1 MNKNK
6 RFLKFS
12 GNALILLGIYATSI
26 STTASADW
34 TIVGLGTLT
43 GSSSTAAD
51 INNFGQVVGNS
62 YTAGCAGS
70 CLTYGYDAFVTGANG
85 TSIMDLGI
93 SGVSN
98 TARSINNYGQI
109 VGTYE
114 GFDYNPDGYPF
125 LRTYITGADGV
136 GISDLGTLPG
146 GVSSQPGGINDSGQ
160 VAGHSYFP
168 NTFAWHAFITGP
180 NGTGMTDLGTLG
192 GRSSYASAIN
202 NSGQVVGGSY
212 TIDNQ
217 MHAFI
222 TDADG
227 VGMTDLNVGGS
238 FSYANAINNSGQVVG
253 ASDGQ
258 AFFTDPNGIGTVNIG
273 VLLGGVSQAWDI
285 NDSGQVVGNF
295 SDDIFSNHTS
305 AFLYSD
311 GVITNISLLA
321 PVIAAG
327 WTDLHARAINETGQI
342 VGYGSLDGGITVQAF
357 LLSPVPEPQAY
368 AMLLAGLGL
377 LGFMARRRKESAV

>member
-1 MNKNK
+1 MNKM
-6 RFLKFS
+6 FLKFS

-26 STTASADW
+26 SATASANW
-34 TIVGLGTLT
+34 TIIGLGTLT
-43 GSSSTAAD
+43 ESSSMATD
-51 INNFGQVVGNS
+51 INNSGQVVGDY
-62 YTAGCAGS
+62 YTLACDGMCFAS
-70 CLTYGYDAFVTGANG
+70 LGYDAFVTGANG

-98 TARSINNYGQI
+98 TAQSINNYGQI

-114 GFDYNPDGYPF
+114 GPDYDPSGHPY
-125 LRTYITGADGV
+125 LRTYITGPNGAN
-136 GISDLGTLPG
+136 ISDLGTLPG
-146 GVSSQPGGINDSGQ
+146 GVSSHPRGINDSGQ
-160 VAGHSYFP
+160 VVGYSYLP
-168 NTFAWHAFITGP
+168 DTPAWHAFITGP

-192 GRSSYASAIN
+192 GSFSYANAIN
-202 NSGQVVGGSY
+202 NSGQVVGYSY

-217 MHAFI
+217 WHAFI

-238 FSYANAINNSGQVVG
+238 FSYANAINNSGQVVV
-253 ASDGQ
+253 ASDSQ

-273 VLLGGVSQAWDI
+273 VLLGGVSKASDI

-295 SDDIFSNHTS
+295 SDEVFSTHTS

-327 WTDLHARAINETGQI
+327 WTDLHASAINETGQI
-342 VGYGSLDGGITVQAF
+342 VGYGSLDGGITQQAF

-377 LGFMARRRKESAV
+377 LGFMARRRKVNAM